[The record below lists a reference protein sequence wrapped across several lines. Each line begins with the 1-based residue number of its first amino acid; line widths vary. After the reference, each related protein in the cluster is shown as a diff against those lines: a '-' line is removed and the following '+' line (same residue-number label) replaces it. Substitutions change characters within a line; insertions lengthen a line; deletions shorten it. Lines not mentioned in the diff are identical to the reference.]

1 MTALCDA
8 REFDALERLRASGAV
23 AIMRLRDH
31 RRSVEIGHALADA
44 GLAVMEVTLDDPAA
58 LAALRALADAL
69 PAHVMV
75 GAGTVRRP
83 EQVAQAAEAGARFCL
98 SPHCDPAIVEAT
110 LDAGLEPVPGA
121 GSATEVARALD
132 AGARIVKLFPAGP
145 LGIAFMQA
153 LLGPFRGVDF
163 LPTGGIRHDG
173 VTDWLDAGAAAVGLG
188 SDLVP
193 ALPEAADL
201 EAIAARARVVAE
213 QVARARRPRA

>member
-1 MTALCDA
+1 MTTLRQTHEPDS
-8 REFDALERLRASGAV
+8 LERLRDGGAV

-44 GLAVMEVTLDDPAA
+44 GIRVMEITLDDPGA

-69 PAHVMV
+69 PPDVLL
-75 GAGTVRRP
+75 GAGTVRRA
-83 EQVAQAAEAGARFCL
+83 EQVRQAADAGARFCL

-110 LDAGLEPVPGA
+110 LEAGLEPVPGV

-132 AGARIVKLFPAGP
+132 AGARVVKLFPAGP
-145 LGIAFMQA
+145 LGVGYMKA
-153 LLGPFRGVDF
+153 LLGPFRGTDF

-173 VTDWLDAGAAAVGLG
+173 VAEWLQAGAAAVGLG

-193 ALPEAADL
+193 AVPEAADL
-201 EAIAARARVVAE
+201 EGIAARARVVVE
-213 QVARARRPRA
+213 QAALAGRPGG